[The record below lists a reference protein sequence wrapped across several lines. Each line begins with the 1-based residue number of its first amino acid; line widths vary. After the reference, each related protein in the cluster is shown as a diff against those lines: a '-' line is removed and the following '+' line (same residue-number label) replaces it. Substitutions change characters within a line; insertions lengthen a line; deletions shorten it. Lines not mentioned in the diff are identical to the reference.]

1 LVDQGARR
9 LRGGRTLSD
18 GLRATRPRAKD
29 IGGSDMIDAHH
40 HFWWT
45 GRHAY
50 SWPEQVGDRFARDF
64 TPDDLRP
71 ELARAGVKGTVL
83 IQVLHQVGGETEEC
97 LDLSKEVDFVRGV
110 VGWLPLA
117 DPDATS
123 RAIERLSAR
132 GGKLVG
138 VRHLISNEPD
148 PRWLLQDGVLESLKL
163 LAAAKLAFDAIP
175 VNTAQF
181 ESVLEV
187 AGRLPEL
194 KMVINHLGRPPLPEQ
209 GWEPW
214 ATQVA
219 RAAEHRNVSMKLS
232 IGLDI
237 IMRWRWSTDA
247 VRRYSDH
254 VLDLFSPDRVMAASN
269 WPVILLGA
277 SYAETWSGI
286 TELVAELSADER
298 RAVLGGTAKRIYGL

>member
-1 LVDQGARR
+1 
-9 LRGGRTLSD
+9 
-18 GLRATRPRAKD
+18 
-29 IGGSDMIDAHH
+29 M
-40 HFWWT
+40 
-45 GRHAY
+45 
-50 SWPEQVGDRFARDF
+50 
-64 TPDDLRP
+64 
-71 ELARAGVKGTVL
+71 
-83 IQVLHQVGGETEEC
+83 
-97 LDLSKEVDFVRGV
+97 RGV

-123 RAIERLSAR
+123 LAIERLSAR

-148 PRWLLQDGVLESLKL
+148 PRWLLQDGVLDSLKL
-163 LAAAKLAFDAIP
+163 LAAAGLVFDAIP
-175 VNTAQF
+175 INAAQF

-187 AGRLPEL
+187 AQRLPEL
-194 KMVINHLGRPPLPEQ
+194 KIVMNHLGRPPIPEQ

-214 ATQVA
+214 ATQIA

-254 VLDLFSPDRVMAASN
+254 VLDLFSPDRVLAASN

-286 TELVAELSADER
+286 TELVADLSADER

>member
-1 LVDQGARR
+1 
-9 LRGGRTLSD
+9 
-18 GLRATRPRAKD
+18 
-29 IGGSDMIDAHH
+29 MIDSHH

-45 GRHAY
+45 GRHTY
-50 SWPEQVGDRFARDF
+50 TWPNMVGDRFARDF

-71 ELARAGVKGTVL
+71 ELERCGIKGTVL
-83 IQVLHQVGGETEEC
+83 VQVLHQVGGETEEC
-97 LDLSKEVDFVRGV
+97 LDLCKEVDFVRGV
-110 VGWLPLA
+110 VGWLPLS
-117 DPDATS
+117 DPDATA
-123 RAIERLSAR
+123 RALERLRAR

-138 VRHLISNEPD
+138 VRHLISNESD
-148 PRWLLQDGVLESLKL
+148 PRWLLQSGVLESLKL

-175 VNTAQF
+175 VTAAQF

-187 AGRLPEL
+187 AQQLPEL
-194 KMVINHLGRPPLPEQ
+194 RIVMNHLGRPPIPEQ

-214 ATQVA
+214 ATQIA
-219 RAAEHRNVSMKLS
+219 RAAEHRNMSIKLS

-237 IMRWRWSTDA
+237 IMRWRWSADE

-277 SYAETWSGI
+277 SYAETWNGI
-286 TELVAELSADER
+286 TDLVVGLSADER
-298 RAVLGGTAKRIYGL
+298 RAVLGSTAKRIYGL

>member
-1 LVDQGARR
+1 
-9 LRGGRTLSD
+9 
-18 GLRATRPRAKD
+18 
-29 IGGSDMIDAHH
+29 MIDSHH
-40 HFWWT
+40 HFWWS

-50 SWPEQVGDRFARDF
+50 TWPDAVGDRFARDF

-71 ELARAGVKGTVL
+71 ELARCGVKGTVL

-97 LDLSKEVDFVRGV
+97 LDLSQEVSFVRGV
-110 VGWLPLA
+110 VGWLPLV

-123 RAIERLSAR
+123 RALEGLR
-132 GGKLVG
+132 GRGKLVG
-138 VRHLISNEPD
+138 VRHLISNEAD
-148 PRWLLQDGVLESLKL
+148 PRWLLAGGVVESLEL
-163 LAAAKLAFDAIP
+163 LAASGLVFDAIP
-175 VNTAQF
+175 VSPAQF

-194 KMVINHLGRPPLPEQ
+194 KIVVDHLGRPPIPEQ

-214 ATQVA
+214 ATQAA
-219 RAAEHRNVSMKLS
+219 RASEHRNVSMKLS
-232 IGLDI
+232 IGLDV

-254 VLDLFSPDRVMAASN
+254 VLDLFGSNRVMAASN

-277 SYAETWSGI
+277 SYQEAWNGI
-286 TELVAELSADER
+286 TELVSDLSAAER
-298 RAVLGGTAKRIYGL
+298 HSVLGGTAERIYAL

>member
-1 LVDQGARR
+1 
-9 LRGGRTLSD
+9 
-18 GLRATRPRAKD
+18 
-29 IGGSDMIDAHH
+29 MIDSHH

-45 GRHAY
+45 GRHTY
-50 SWPEQVGDRFARDF
+50 TWPNMVGDRFARDF

-71 ELARAGVKGTVL
+71 ELERCGIKGTVL
-83 IQVLHQVGGETEEC
+83 VQVLHQVGGETEEC
-97 LDLSKEVDFVRGV
+97 LDLCKEVDFVRGV
-110 VGWLPLA
+110 VGWLPLS
-117 DPDATS
+117 DPDATA
-123 RAIERLSAR
+123 RALERLRAR

-138 VRHLISNEPD
+138 VRHLISNESD
-148 PRWLLQDGVLESLKL
+148 PRWLLQSGVLESLKL

-175 VNTAQF
+175 VTAAQF

-187 AGRLPEL
+187 AQQLPEL
-194 KMVINHLGRPPLPEQ
+194 RIVMNHLGRPPIPEQ

-214 ATQVA
+214 ATQIA
-219 RAAEHRNVSMKLS
+219 RAAEHRNMSIKLS

-237 IMRWRWSTDA
+237 IMRWRWSTDE

-277 SYAETWSGI
+277 SYAETWNGI
-286 TELVAELSADER
+286 TDLVSGLTADER
-298 RAVLGGTAKRIYGL
+298 RAVLGTTAKRIYGL